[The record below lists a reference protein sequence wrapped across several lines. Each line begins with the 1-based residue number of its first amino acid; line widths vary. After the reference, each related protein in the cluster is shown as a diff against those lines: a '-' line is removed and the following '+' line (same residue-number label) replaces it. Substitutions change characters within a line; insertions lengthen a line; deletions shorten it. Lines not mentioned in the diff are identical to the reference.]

1 MENDSKKQTQN
12 CDRKIIAFVCEKL
25 KNILIISKESKGIMR
40 NIFKFIFVA
49 SFALL
54 ILAACGGNND
64 ASNKE
69 QDTSEN
75 NDVSTESTE
84 TENNGDKLQVV
95 SSFTIIT
102 DMVKEVGGDK
112 VEVHNLVPTGTDPHE
127 YEPLPEDIKK
137 ATDADILFYNGMNL
151 EGGKEGWFFK
161 LIDSVGQDQSRV
173 FSLTE
178 RVEPMYLQDEATR
191 EEEINPHSFIDPV
204 VGIRMVEDMR
214 DAFVEVDPDNKE
226 YYEEQ
231 ADAYLERLH
240 AIDQD
245 YEQKLGELPEENK
258 ILVTSECAFQYM
270 LDRYDMGEE
279 CIWRVDTEEN
289 GSPEQIT
296 SLVQFIEENNVP
308 VLFLESNVDP
318 RPMETVSKESGVE
331 IYEKPIYSDE
341 IGNPGD
347 EVDTYIKYLKYN
359 IDIISDG
366 LSK

>member
-1 MENDSKKQTQN
+1 
-12 CDRKIIAFVCEKL
+12 
-25 KNILIISKESKGIMR
+25 MR
-40 NIFKFIFVA
+40 NFLKAIIVA
-49 SFALL
+49 SFAIVL
-54 ILAACGGNND
+54 LAACGGNDVPPNTD
-64 ASNKE
+64 QNVGNNTEETPESIKN
-69 QDTSEN
+69 SEGA
-75 NDVSTESTE
+75 DS
-84 TENNGDKLQVV
+84 GDKLQVV

-102 DMVKEVGGDK
+102 DMVREVGGDK
-112 VEVHNLVPTGTDPHE
+112 VDVHNLVPTGTDPHE
-127 YEPLPEDIKK
+127 YEPLPEDSKK

-151 EGGKEGWFFK
+151 EGGEEGWFFK
-161 LIDSVGQDQSRV
+161 MIDSVGQDRAKAY
-173 FSLTE
+173 SLTE
-178 RVEPMYLQDEATR
+178 RIKPMYLRDEATR
-191 EEEINPHSFIDPV
+191 EEEVNPHSFIDPV
-204 VGIRMVEDMR
+204 VGIHMVEDMR
-214 DAFVEVDPDNKE
+214 DAFIEVDPDNKE
-226 YYEEQ
+226 YYEKR
-231 ADAYLERLH
+231 ASDYLDRLNEIEKEYEERLG
-240 AIDQD
+240 A
-245 YEQKLGELPEENK
+245 LPEENK

-270 LDRYDMGEE
+270 LNRYDMEEE

-296 SLVQFIEENNVP
+296 SLLKFIEKNNVP